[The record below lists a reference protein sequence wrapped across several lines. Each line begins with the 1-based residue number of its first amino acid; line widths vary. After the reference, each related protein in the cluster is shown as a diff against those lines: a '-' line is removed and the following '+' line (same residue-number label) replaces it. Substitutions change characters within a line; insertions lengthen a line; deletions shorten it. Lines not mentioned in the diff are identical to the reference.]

1 MTRTRPRVVIAGGG
15 IAALEA
21 VLALDEIAGARL
33 DVTVLSPD
41 ARFYYAPL
49 AVAEPFHGGRAYR
62 LDLADMLAE
71 RGTAVEI
78 DALERVDAERRRLT
92 TAAGRS
98 MPYDALMVATGV
110 GRRNALPGAL
120 AFGGWAASIELR
132 RLLRRAAS
140 GHVRRMAYAIPAG
153 VAWTL
158 PAYELALMTAAHFE
172 KEEIGAEVAVVTH
185 EPRPVHVLGDG
196 ASESVAK
203 LLRARRVAFHSAQP
217 VCVRRGRL
225 VVRDGEAVP
234 ADAVVALP
242 EPNPRHIAGLPCD
255 ERGFLPVD
263 EHCRVRGTPRVY
275 AAGDVTSFPV
285 KQGGI
290 AAQQAEAA
298 AEAIAA
304 DLGFGM
310 SPRPFRAELQ
320 ALLLAGS
327 PPRYRRLDASRA
339 GADRLEGGPGGA
351 WWPQPKVAG
360 RRLAPFLA
368 RHGVPPG
375 APPGSVAF
383 ELSAAIE
390 PPAHG
395 ARVAVG

>member
-1 MTRTRPRVVIAGGG
+1 MGRTRPQVVIAGGG

-21 VLALDEIAGARL
+21 VLALDEIAGEEL

-41 ARFYYAPL
+41 ARFHYAPL
-49 AVAEPFHGGRAYR
+49 AVAEPFHGGHAYR
-62 LDLADMLAE
+62 LDLAALLAE
-71 RGTAVEI
+71 TGTAVEI
-78 DALERVDAERRRLT
+78 DGLDRVDTKHRRLT
-92 TAAGRS
+92 TAAGRR

-110 GRRNALPGAL
+110 GRHNALPGAL
-120 AFGGWAASIELR
+120 AFGGWDVAIELR
-132 RLLRRAAS
+132 RLLRRTAS
-140 GHVRRMAYAIPAG
+140 GHVRRLVYAIPAG

-172 KEEIGAEVAVVTH
+172 QEEIAAEVSVVTH

-196 ASESVAK
+196 ASDTVGN
-203 LLRARRVAFHSAQP
+203 LMRARGIVFHSAEP
-217 VCVRRGRL
+217 VRVRRGRL
-225 VVRDGEAVP
+225 IVRDGDAIH

-242 EPNPRHIAGLPCD
+242 EPNPRHIAGLPRD
-255 ERGFLPVD
+255 ERGFLPID
-263 EHCRVRGTPRVY
+263 DHCRVRGAPRLY

-290 AAQQAEAA
+290 AAQQADAA

-304 DLGFGM
+304 DLGYRR
-310 SPRPFRAELQ
+310 SPHPFHPELR
-320 ALLLAGS
+320 ALLLAGP
-327 PPRYRRLDASRA
+327 PPRYRRLEAAPEA
-339 GADRLEGGPGGA
+339 GSLAEEDGGA
-351 WWPQPKVAG
+351 WWPQSKVAG

-383 ELSAAIE
+383 GLSAPVEAR
-390 PPAHG
+390 AND
-395 ARVAVG
+395 ARVAVA

>member
-1 MTRTRPRVVIAGGG
+1 
-15 IAALEA
+15 
-21 VLALDEIAGARL
+21 
-33 DVTVLSPD
+33 
-41 ARFYYAPL
+41 
-49 AVAEPFHGGRAYR
+49 
-62 LDLADMLAE
+62 
-71 RGTAVEI
+71 
-78 DALERVDAERRRLT
+78 
-92 TAAGRS
+92 
-98 MPYDALMVATGV
+98 
-110 GRRNALPGAL
+110 
-120 AFGGWAASIELR
+120 
-132 RLLRRAAS
+132 
-140 GHVRRMAYAIPAG
+140 
-153 VAWTL
+153 
-158 PAYELALMTAAHFE
+158 MTAAHFE

-339 GADRLEGGPGGA
+339 GADRL
-351 WWPQPKVAG
+351 
-360 RRLAPFLA
+360 
-368 RHGVPPG
+368 
-375 APPGSVAF
+375 
-383 ELSAAIE
+383 
-390 PPAHG
+390 
-395 ARVAVG
+395 